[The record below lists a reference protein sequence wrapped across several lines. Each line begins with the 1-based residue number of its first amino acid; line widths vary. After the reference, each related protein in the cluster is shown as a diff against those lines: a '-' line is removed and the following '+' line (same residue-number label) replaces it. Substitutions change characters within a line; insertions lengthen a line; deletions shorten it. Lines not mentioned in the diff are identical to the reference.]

1 MEETSEEEFSAS
13 TTNISKSVIIKRH
26 QLLSKK
32 HQQHRLFSTSSK
44 ECSTGDNIIKTEE
57 SDP

>member
-1 MEETSEEEFSAS
+1 MEETTEEEFSAS
-13 TTNISKSVIIKRH
+13 TTNIWKKSVIIKRSH
-26 QLLSKK
+26 QLFSKK
-32 HQQHRLFSTSSK
+32 HRLFSTSSK

>member
-1 MEETSEEEFSAS
+1 MEETTEEEFSAS
-13 TTNISKSVIIKRH
+13 TTNIWKSVIIKRSH

-32 HQQHRLFSTSSK
+32 QHRLFSTSSK

>member
-1 MEETSEEEFSAS
+1 MEETTEEKFSAS
-13 TTNISKSVIIKRH
+13 TTNIWKKSVIIKRSH

-32 HQQHRLFSTSSK
+32 HRLFSTSSK